1 MQDSLFNF
9 LYKAYYVCKVISVG
23 TPIRRFPYVHMAKGP
38 HALMPMHPDGWTDMH
53 TCVLVGT
60 YLHRYDD
67 LFLQKFTM
75 PLAAPPP
82 HTHKKHT
89 HTHTHTHTHIYIYI
103 CICICAYIHAHVP
116 TRIFIYIYIYIYL
129 YHPEIIRKIIIRL
142 CKQ

>member
-38 HALMPMHPDGWTDMH
+38 HALMPMHPDGRTDMH

-82 HTHKKHT
+82 TKN
-89 HTHTHTHTHIYIYI
+89 
-103 CICICAYIHAHVP
+103 
-116 TRIFIYIYIYIYL
+116 IYIYIYVYIY
-129 YHPEIIRKIIIRL
+129 IRIYPYIHICIYIYTRYIHVYIWMDGRAYFVGCIK
-142 CKQ
+142 CQTF

>member
-38 HALMPMHPDGWTDMH
+38 HALMPMHPDGRIDMH

-75 PLAAPPP
+75 PLAAPRP
-82 HTHKKHT
+82 HKKKT
-89 HTHTHTHTHIYIYI
+89 Y
-103 CICICAYIHAHVP
+103 
-116 TRIFIYIYIYIYL
+116 IYIYIYIYIYMCVYVCVYVYIL
-129 YHPEIIRKIIIRL
+129 GSGQNLPANHL
-142 CKQ
+142 GGAGH

>member
-38 HALMPMHPDGWTDMH
+38 HALMPMHPDGRTDMH

-82 HTHKKHT
+82 TQKKHIYIYIYIYRYVCVNMYVYVYSVCMLLNIY
-89 HTHTHTHTHIYIYI
+89 IYIYI
-103 CICICAYIHAHVP
+103 CICIYV
-116 TRIFIYIYIYIYL
+116 YV
-129 YHPEIIRKIIIRL
+129 
-142 CKQ
+142 